1 MLKHRDRHNRG
12 MRGRLAWPNPYTG
25 APVPL
30 RSRQTKAQFFVMCVH
45 DALAQIQEHC
55 PQALASMDV
64 GIEDVP
70 DVAVGWTQDRV
81 PLAAAV
87 SALPDRN
94 GQVVVFR
101 RPLERR
107 ARTRQGLRI
116 LVFRTIVEQLS
127 EATGIPVDDIDPD
140 GHRAD
145 DDWDD

>member
-1 MLKHRDRHNRG
+1 M
-12 MRGRLAWPNPYTG
+12 
-25 APVPL
+25 
-30 RSRQTKAQFFVMCVH
+30 
-45 DALAQIQEHC
+45 
-55 PQALASMDV
+55 
-64 GIEDVP
+64 
-70 DVAVGWTQDRV
+70 
-81 PLAAAV
+81 
-87 SALPDRN
+87 
-94 GQVVVFR
+94 FR